1 MSSACRTLRLH
12 ALVIC
17 AACCALLFAACSAFA
32 FGQET
37 KTEPTAAP
45 PAVEA
50 KPAAATPAVESKP
63 AVPAPVV
70 EAKPEAAPA
79 TTEAK
84 PAAAPATPKPA
95 PAAPAA
101 AKPAA
106 EAKSNF
112 TPSADGRLTFSFRY
126 QPWQEVLDWFAE
138 QAGLSLVMESAP
150 AGTFNYND
158 PRSYTPKEA
167 LDIINGVLLTKGYTL
182 VRHDKM
188 LIVVNLEDGVP
199 PNLVPDVQ
207 LADLDSHG
215 EYELVRV
222 LFPVWNMSP
231 EQAADEVQPL
241 LGPQGK
247 VVILPQGRQIQ
258 VTEVGGRLRTIRS
271 VINAVEQPELGKPS
285 KAGMREFE
293 FKYLTFETA
302 MPTIRQMLGIPAEA
316 FSTPD
321 GSVQITKSAIGNK
334 MLFRGNAQ
342 QASRLAEIL
351 RLVDVPEAAQG
362 VNGAP
367 QLEVYAVTTADP
379 EMVVKVLQTLMRGD
393 PNVVLTADKDA
404 GHVVAFATPPQ
415 QDTIRATIDQ
425 MQKDAKS
432 VDVIGLSNVDP
443 QVAVLAINKLFGS
456 TGDEPDP
463 KAPRVDADITTRSLL
478 VRGTASQVAQI
489 RDLLRKMGESEE
501 EGGGSASSKQHVRLL
516 PLSGAAARSAISQI
530 EQIWPSVRQNRIRIV
545 TPTSGIPS
553 YRPGDSTGGREASGA
568 GPAAMPL
575 PTVAPSTSGPTDG
588 ATDQLQELYRS
599 FLKDRQSPEAAP
611 QALPGKPDG
620 ANVEMETDRTAD
632 AAPASVFKLVAGGVP
647 TTAADP
653 QAAKK
658 KPAPAESKTPSTS
671 KPGAP
676 VVVAPGP
683 GGTLIASDDLEALD
697 ELEDLLATVAGHNAT
712 SGREYAVFY
721 LKYSKAATIAEVLNA
736 IFGGG
741 GGGKDR
747 GIIGDLAS
755 NALGDVGGGLMGD
768 LLLGGGGGGGS
779 FSSGAV
785 DIVPDARLN
794 ALIVHA
800 KSTDLDTVE
809 QLLKVLD
816 QHSGPENVEA
826 EARPRAIPVYN
837 TTASDMAQI
846 VQQVYQDRMASAGGV
861 MSPQDMMK
869 MIRGGNNAEQQVP
882 KMSVAVDSRNNMLIV
897 RAPDPLFEEV
907 KAFVEEQDQA
917 GDDSPQTTKVVS
929 LKHTNSSAVQKA
941 LTSILG
947 NVKTN
952 TTSAQSTE
960 APRTDSG
967 RGGEDSPEDRM
978 RQQMRR
984 NWEMMQEMRRATE
997 RGGGGGGDDRSRFFR
1012 GSPGGGP
1019 GGGGDFRGRGGDGGR
1034 DGGRGGDR
1042 GGDRGR

>member
-1 MSSACRTLRLH
+1 MSSARRTLGLH
-12 ALVIC
+12 ALFFPAAMC
-17 AACCALLFAACSAFA
+17 AVFVAIGATTAWAQDA
-32 FGQET
+32 
-37 KTEPTAAP
+37 KKEPVAAP
-45 PAVEA
+45 SPVESKSVPATPAAVVPADA
-50 KPAAATPAVESKP
+50 KPATTTPADSKP
-63 AVPAPVV
+63 TT
-70 EAKPEAAPA
+70 PA
-79 TTEAK
+79 TTASPDK
-84 PAAAPATPKPA
+84 KAAAAAPAEP
-95 PAAPAA
+95 
-101 AKPAA
+101 AKPANPSPA
-106 EAKSNF
+106 
-112 TPSADGRLTFSFRY
+112 PSAAGKLTFSFRY

-138 QAGLSLVMESAP
+138 QSGLSLVMESSP
-150 AGTFNYND
+150 PGTFNYTD
-158 PRSYTPKEA
+158 TRSYSPAEA
-167 LDIINGVLLTKGYTL
+167 LDVLNGVLLTKGYTL
-182 VRHDKM
+182 VRHGKM
-188 LIVVNLEDGVP
+188 LVVVNLEDGVP
-199 PNLVPDVQ
+199 PNLVPDVA
-207 LADLDSHG
+207 LSDLDSRG

-222 LFPVWNMSP
+222 LFPVWNMTP
-231 EQAADEVQPL
+231 EQAADEIQPL

-247 VVILPQGRQIQ
+247 VIVLPQGRQIQ

-271 VINAVEQPELGKPS
+271 VVNAVEQPDLG
-285 KAGMREFE
+285 KAGMRELE
-293 FKYLTFETA
+293 LKYLTFETA

-321 GSVQITKSAIGNK
+321 GSVQITKSATGNK
-334 MLFRGNAQ
+334 LLFRGTAQ
-342 QASRLAEIL
+342 QAARLDEIK
-351 RLVDVPEAAQG
+351 RLIDVPEAAQG

-367 QLEVYAVTTADP
+367 QLEVYPISTADP
-379 EMVVKVLQTLMRGD
+379 EAVVKVLQTLMRGD

-415 QDTIRATIDQ
+415 QSTIRATIAQ
-425 MQKDAKS
+425 MQKEAKQ
-432 VDVIGLSNVDP
+432 VDVIGLTNVDP

-456 TGDEPDP
+456 LGDEPDP

-478 VRGTASQVAQI
+478 VRGTAGQVEQI
-489 RDLLRKMGESEE
+489 RDLLRKLGETEDES
-501 EGGGSASSKQHVRLL
+501 GGTANRQHVRLL
-516 PLSGAAARSAISQI
+516 PLSGSAARSAISQI

-553 YRPGDSTGGREASGA
+553 YRPSEAFDSSPAPRSAP
-568 GPAAMPL
+568 PAADRQ
-575 PTVAPSTSGPTDG
+575 DG
-588 ATDQLQELYRS
+588 ATEQLQDLYRS
-599 FLKDRQSPEAAP
+599 FLKDREA
-611 QALPGKPDG
+611 PGPAVVPATPDG
-620 ANVEMETDRTAD
+620 ADMETEIDRAAD
-632 AAPASVFKLVAGGVP
+632 AKSPGIFRFAADSLP
-647 TTAADP
+647 TTTTEPVAPEKKAIQP
-653 QAAKK
+653 Q
-658 KPAPAESKTPSTS
+658 TQTQSTS

-697 ELEDLLATVAGHNAT
+697 ELENLLSTVAGHNAA

-779 FSSGAV
+779 FASGSI

-800 KSTDLDTVE
+800 KPADMATVE
-809 QLLKVLD
+809 QLYRILD
-816 QHSGPENVEA
+816 QQTGPENVEA

-846 VQQVYQDRMASAGGV
+846 VQQVYQDRMASTGGV

-897 RAPDPLFEEV
+897 RAPDALFEEV

-929 LKHTNSSAVQKA
+929 LRHTNSSAVQKA

-952 TTSAQSTE
+952 TTTAQSTE
-960 APRTDSG
+960 SPRTDSN
-967 RGGEDSPEDRM
+967 RGGDDDDSPEERM
-978 RQQMRR
+978 RRSMRR
-984 NWEMMQEMRRATE
+984 NWEMMQEMRRAAE
-997 RGGGGGGDDRSRFFR
+997 RSGGGGGDERSRFFNR
-1012 GSPGGGP
+1012 GGGGPP
-1019 GGGGDFRGRGGDGGR
+1019 GGGGDSRGRGGDGGR

-1042 GGDRGR
+1042 GGDGRR

>member
-1 MSSACRTLRLH
+1 MSSARRTLSLH
-12 ALVIC
+12 ALFTRAALC
-17 AACCALLFAACSAFA
+17 AVFVAIGGTLAGA
-32 FGQET
+32 QEAN
-37 KTEPTAAP
+37 KEPVATPSPVESKPATAAP
-45 PAVEA
+45 AATEPIDSKPAAAQAVVEA
-50 KPAAATPAVESKP
+50 KPAAPAPADSKP
-63 AVPAPVV
+63 AATASPESSKSKPDATAP
-70 EAKPEAAPA
+70 
-79 TTEAK
+79 AK
-84 PAAAPATPKPA
+84 PANPSPA
-95 PAAPAA
+95 P
-101 AKPAA
+101 
-106 EAKSNF
+106 SV
-112 TPSADGRLTFSFRY
+112 DGKLTFSFRY

-138 QAGLSLVMESAP
+138 QAGLSLVMESSP
-150 AGTFNYND
+150 PGTFNYTD
-158 PRSYTPKEA
+158 TRSYSPAEA
-167 LDIINGVLLTKGYTL
+167 LDVLNGVLLTKGYTL
-182 VRHDKM
+182 VRHGKM
-188 LIVVNLEDGVP
+188 LVVVNLEDGVP
-199 PNLVPDVQ
+199 PNLVPDVP
-207 LADLDSHG
+207 LSELDSRG

-222 LFPVWNMSP
+222 LFPVWNMTP

-247 VVILPQGRQIQ
+247 VIILPQGRQIQ

-271 VINAVEQPELGKPS
+271 VVNAVEQPNLGT
-285 KAGMREFE
+285 AGMREFS

-316 FSTPD
+316 FSSPD
-321 GSVQITKSAIGNK
+321 GSVQITKSAKGDK
-334 MLFRGNAQ
+334 VLFRGTAQ
-342 QASRLAEIL
+342 QAARLAEVL

-367 QLEVYAVTTADP
+367 QLEVYPISTADP
-379 EMVVKVLQTLMRGD
+379 ESVVKVLQTLMRGD
-393 PNVVLTADKDA
+393 ANVVLTADKDA

-415 QDTIRATIDQ
+415 QATIRATIDQ
-425 MQKDAKS
+425 MQKEAKQ
-432 VDVIGLSNVDP
+432 VDVISLRNVDP

-456 TGDEPDP
+456 LGDEPDP

-478 VRGTASQVAQI
+478 VRGTASQVEQI
-489 RDLLRKMGESEE
+489 RDLLRKLGETEDE
-501 EGGGSASSKQHVRLL
+501 SSGTANRQHVRLL
-516 PLSGAAARSAISQI
+516 PLSGSAARSAISQI
-530 EQIWPSVRQNRIRIV
+530 EQIWPSLRQNRIRIV
-545 TPTSGIPS
+545 TPTAGIPS
-553 YRPGDSTGGREASGA
+553 YRPNEGLDNS
-568 GPAAMPL
+568 PAPNS
-575 PTVAPSTSGPTDG
+575 APRAAPPAVDRQDG
-588 ATDQLQELYRS
+588 ATEQLQDLYRT
-599 FLKDRQSPEAAP
+599 FLKDREAPAP
-611 QALPGKPDG
+611 QKSPATPDG
-620 ANVEMETDRTAD
+620 ADIEKETDRAAD
-632 AAPASVFKLVAGGVP
+632 AKSPGIFRFAADSLP
-647 TTAADP
+647 TTTEPAAPKKNAVQPQP
-653 QAAKK
+653 QAQ
-658 KPAPAESKTPSTS
+658 TPTTS

-697 ELEDLLATVAGHNAT
+697 ELENLLSTVAGHNAA

-721 LKYSKAATIAEVLNA
+721 LKYSKAATIAEVLNS

-779 FSSGAV
+779 FASGSI

-800 KSTDLDTVE
+800 KPADMATVE
-809 QLLKVLD
+809 QLYRILD
-816 QHSGPENVEA
+816 QQTGPENVEA

-846 VQQVYQDRMASAGGV
+846 VQQVYQDRMASTGGV

-929 LKHTNSSAVQKA
+929 LRHTNSSAVQKA
-941 LTSILG
+941 LTSILN

-952 TTSAQSTE
+952 TTTAQSTE
-960 APRTDSG
+960 SPRTDSN
-967 RGGEDSPEDRM
+967 RGGDDDDSPEERM
-978 RQQMRR
+978 RRAMRR

-997 RGGGGGGDDRSRFFR
+997 RSGGGGGDERSRFFNR
-1012 GSPGGGP
+1012 GGGGP

-1042 GGDRGR
+1042 GGGGDRGR

>member
-1 MSSACRTLRLH
+1 MSNARRTLRLH
-12 ALVIC
+12 ALVIR
-17 AACCALLFAACSAFA
+17 AACCTLLITACGGFA
-32 FGQET
+32 FGEES
-37 KTEPTAAP
+37 KTEPAAAP
-45 PAVEA
+45 AAEA
-50 KPAAATPAVESKP
+50 KPAATAPAVESKP
-63 AVPAPVV
+63 AVPAPV
-70 EAKPEAAPA
+70 EAKPQAEPV
-79 TTEAK
+79 TSPVAK
-84 PAAAPATPKPA
+84 PAAD
-95 PAAPAA
+95 
-101 AKPAA
+101 AKPTFA
-106 EAKSNF
+106 
-112 TPSADGRLTFSFRY
+112 PSVDGRLTFSFRY

-207 LADLDSHG
+207 LTELDSRG

-222 LFPVWNMSP
+222 LFPVWNMTP

-271 VINAVEQPELGKPS
+271 VINAVEQPEFA

-321 GSVQITKSAIGNK
+321 GTVQITKSAIGNK

-415 QDTIRATIDQ
+415 QATIRATIDQ

-456 TGDEPDP
+456 SGDEPDP

-478 VRGTASQVAQI
+478 VRGTTSQVAQI

-501 EGGGSASSKQHVRLL
+501 EGGGTTNKQHVRLL

-553 YRPGDSTGGREASGA
+553 YRPGDTTGGRDASGA
-568 GPAAMPL
+568 GPAATPL
-575 PTVAPSTSGPTDG
+575 PTVAPSSSAPADG

-599 FLKDRQSPEAAP
+599 FLKDRETPEAAP
-611 QALPGKPDG
+611 QAAPAKPDG
-620 ANVEMETDRTAD
+620 ANIEMETDRAAD
-632 AAPASVFKLVAGGVP
+632 AAPAIVFKLVAGGVA
-647 TTAADP
+647 TTTVDP
-653 QAAKK
+653 QSAKK
-658 KPAPAESKTPSTS
+658 KAVTAESKTQSTS

-697 ELEDLLATVAGHNAT
+697 ELEDLLATVAGHNAS
-712 SGREYAVFY
+712 SGREFAVFY

-816 QHSGPENVEA
+816 QHTGPEDVEA
-826 EARPRAIPVYN
+826 EARPRAIPVFN

-907 KAFVEEQDQA
+907 KTFVEEQDQA

-947 NVKTN
+947 NVKTS

-960 APRTDSG
+960 APRTDSN

-1012 GSPGGGP
+1012 GGPGGP
-1019 GGGGDFRGRGGDGGR
+1019 GGPGGGDFRGRGGDGGR

-1042 GGDRGR
+1042 GDRGR